1 MKEVWMCQWE
11 VTPGDGEHLDKFPTL
26 DRAKCAMRELIV
38 KNIDLKEY
46 LSDLETNSEA
56 FMERYLTDPSFPRSK
71 SDIPES
77 YEEPE
82 HGELIIDPGFIRWD
96 HPYDAFP
103 RMNGNLVL
111 EDSEHDDYSFDF
123 WYEYPE
129 EATGNGA
136 KGLSIRIYSRIDYGT
151 SAYPLMVLFALR
163 EEPATQDQIAR
174 RIRETWDTIIDRK
187 AIGRHLELLKAL
199 GYPVQHGTDG
209 YYYSGDILVPSADAK
224 WTPSAYPLMV
234 LEVLDVEPQTQNE
247 IVQSVQEK
255 YGIKMDRKAVSRHL
269 ELLKAIGFDLLQK
282 SKCGYYLLPDK
293 SKKEIDENE

>member
-11 VTPGDGEHLDKFPTL
+11 VIPGDGEHLDKFPTL

-163 EEPATQDQIAR
+163 KAPATQDQIAR
-174 RIRETWDTIIDRK
+174 KIRETWDTIIDRK

-199 GYPVQHGTDG
+199 GYPVHHGVGG
-209 YYYSGDILVPSADAK
+209 YYYGGDILVPSENAK

-247 IVQSVQEK
+247 IVHSVQEK
-255 YGIKMDRKAVSRHL
+255 YGVKMDRKAVSRHL

-282 SKCGYYLLPDK
+282 SKRGYYLLPDK

>member
-11 VTPGDGEHLDKFPTL
+11 VTPGDGEHIEQFSSLTA
-26 DRAKCAMRELIV
+26 AKKAMREKIAEH
-38 KNIDLKEY
+38 IDLEEY
-46 LSDLETNSEA
+46 LVDLDPAAAA
-56 FMERYLTDPSFPRSK
+56 FLGKYLLDPAFPQSK
-71 SDIPES
+71 SDVPEDFD
-77 YEEPE
+77 EPE

-111 EDSEHDDYSFDF
+111 EDSEHEDYTFDF

-163 EEPATQDQIAR
+163 EEPATQEQIAR
-174 RIRETWDTIIDRK
+174 RIQETWDTVIDRK
-187 AIGRHLELLKAL
+187 AIGRHLELLKTL
-199 GYPVQHGTDG
+199 GHPIQHGAEG
-209 YYYSGDILVPSADAK
+209 YYYGGETSVPATHVK

-234 LEVLDVEPQTQNE
+234 IEVLDVEPKTQLE
-247 IVQSVQEK
+247 IVQAVQEK
-255 YGIKMDRKAVSRHL
+255 YGVKMDRKAVGRHL

-282 SKCGYYLLPDK
+282 CKQGYYLSEKNIAQGDR
-293 SKKEIDENE
+293 

>member
-11 VTPGDGEHLDKFPTL
+11 VTPGDGEHIEKFSSLTA
-26 DRAKCAMRELIV
+26 AKKAMREKIAEH
-38 KNIDLKEY
+38 IDLEAYLADLDPAAAGFLGRY
-46 LSDLETNSEA
+46 LSDPT
-56 FMERYLTDPSFPRSK
+56 FPQSK
-71 SDIPES
+71 SDVPED
-77 YEEPE
+77 YDEPE

-111 EDSEHDDYSFDF
+111 EDSEHEDYTFDF

-129 EATGNGA
+129 EAAGNDA
-136 KGLSIRIYSRIDYGT
+136 KGLSIRIYSRTDYGT

-163 EEPATQDQIAR
+163 EEPATQDQIAH

-187 AIGRHLELLKAL
+187 AIGRHLELLKTL
-199 GYPVQHGTDG
+199 GYPIQHGVEG
-209 YYYSGDILVPSADAK
+209 YYYSGEILVPSADAK

-255 YGIKMDRKAVSRHL
+255 YGIKMDRKAVGRHL
-269 ELLKAIGFDLLQK
+269 ELLKAIGFNLLQK
-282 SKCGYYLLPDK
+282 CASGYYLDPEK
-293 SKKEIDENE
+293 

>member
-1 MKEVWMCQWE
+1 MKIVWMCQWE
-11 VTPGDGEHLDKFPTL
+11 VTPGDGECVEQFPSL
-26 DRAKCAMRELIV
+26 KAAKEAMRKKIAEYINLEEYLA
-38 KNIDLKEY
+38 DLDPAAAVFLGKY
-46 LSDLETNSEA
+46 LSDPA
-56 FMERYLTDPSFPRSK
+56 FPQSK
-71 SDIPES
+71 RDVPED
-77 YEEPE
+77 YDEPE

-111 EDSEHDDYSFDF
+111 EDSEHDDYTFDF

-136 KGLSIRIYSRIDYGT
+136 KGLSIRIYSRVDYGT

-163 EEPATQDQIAR
+163 KEPATQEQIAR

-199 GYPVQHGTDG
+199 GYPVQHGAEG
-209 YYYSGDILVPSADAK
+209 YYCSGDILVPSADVK

-247 IVQSVQEK
+247 IVQAVQEK
-255 YGIKMDRKAVSRHL
+255 YGIKVDRKAVGRHL
-269 ELLKAIGFDLLQK
+269 ALLKALGFDMLQK
-282 SKCGYYLLPDK
+282 CTCGYYLDPEK
-293 SKKEIDENE
+293 

>member
-1 MKEVWMCQWE
+1 MKMVWMCQWE
-11 VTPGDGEHLDKFPTL
+11 VTPGDGECVEQFPSL
-26 DRAKCAMRELIV
+26 KDAKEAMRKKIAEH
-38 KNIDLKEY
+38 IDLEEYLADLDPAAAVFLGKY
-46 LSDLETNSEA
+46 LSDPA
-56 FMERYLTDPSFPRSK
+56 FPQSK
-71 SDIPES
+71 RDVPED
-77 YEEPE
+77 YDEPE

-111 EDSEHDDYSFDF
+111 EDSEHDDYTFDF

-136 KGLSIRIYSRIDYGT
+136 KGLSIRIYSRVDYGT

-163 EEPATQDQIAR
+163 KEPATQEQVAR

-199 GYPVQHGTDG
+199 GYPVQHGAEG
-209 YYYSGDILVPSADAK
+209 YYCSGDILVPSADVK

-247 IVQSVQEK
+247 IVQAVQEK
-255 YGIKMDRKAVSRHL
+255 YGIKVDRKAVGRHL
-269 ELLKAIGFDLLQK
+269 ALLKALGFDMLQK
-282 SKCGYYLLPDK
+282 CTCGYYLDPEK
-293 SKKEIDENE
+293 

>member
-11 VTPGDGEHLDKFPTL
+11 VTPGDGEHIEKFSSLTA
-26 DRAKCAMRELIV
+26 AKKAMREKIAEH
-38 KNIDLKEY
+38 IDLEEYLADLDPSAAGFFGKY
-46 LSDLETNSEA
+46 LSDPA
-56 FMERYLTDPSFPRSK
+56 FPQSK
-71 SDIPES
+71 SDVPED
-77 YEEPE
+77 YDEPE

-111 EDSEHDDYSFDF
+111 EDAEHDDYTFDF

-136 KGLSIRIYSRIDYGT
+136 KGLSIRIYSRVDYGT

-163 EEPATQDQIAR
+163 KEPATQEQIAR
-174 RIRETWDTIIDRK
+174 RIRETWDRIIDRK

-199 GYPVQHGTDG
+199 GYPVQHGADG
-209 YYYSGDILVPSADAK
+209 YYYSGDILVPSANAK

-247 IVQSVQEK
+247 IVHSVQEK
-255 YGIKMDRKAVSRHL
+255 YGVKMERKAVGRHL
-269 ELLKAIGFDLLQK
+269 DLLKAIGFDLLQK
-282 SKCGYYLLPDK
+282 CKRGYYLLPDK

>member
-11 VTPGDGEHLDKFPTL
+11 VTPGDGEHIEKFSSLTA
-26 DRAKCAMRELIV
+26 AKKAMREKIAERV
-38 KNIDLKEY
+38 DLEEYLADLDPAAAGFLGRY
-46 LSDLETNSEA
+46 LSDPA
-56 FMERYLTDPSFPRSK
+56 FPQSK
-71 SDIPES
+71 SDVPVD
-77 YEEPE
+77 YDEPE
-82 HGELIIDPGFIRWD
+82 HGELIIDPGFLRWD

-111 EDSEHDDYSFDF
+111 EDSEHEDYTFDF

-163 EEPATQDQIAR
+163 EEPATQEQITR
-174 RIRETWDTIIDRK
+174 RIQETWDTVIDRK
-187 AIGRHLELLKAL
+187 AIGRHLELLKTL
-199 GYPVQHGTDG
+199 GHPIQHGAEG
-209 YYYSGDILVPSADAK
+209 YYYGGETSVPATHVK

-234 LEVLDVEPQTQNE
+234 IEVLDVEPKTQLE
-247 IVQSVQEK
+247 IVQAVQEK
-255 YGIKMDRKAVSRHL
+255 YGVKMDRKAVGRHL

-282 SKCGYYLLPDK
+282 CKQGYYLSEKNIAQGDR
-293 SKKEIDENE
+293 

>member
-1 MKEVWMCQWE
+1 MKIVWMCQWE
-11 VTPGDGEHLDKFPTL
+11 VTPGDGECVEQFPSL
-26 DRAKCAMRELIV
+26 KAAKEAMRKKIAEYINLEEYLA
-38 KNIDLKEY
+38 DLDPAAAVFLGKY
-46 LSDLETNSEA
+46 LSDPA
-56 FMERYLTDPSFPRSK
+56 FPQSK
-71 SDIPES
+71 RDVPED
-77 YEEPE
+77 YDEPE

-111 EDSEHDDYSFDF
+111 EDSEHDDYTFDF

-136 KGLSIRIYSRIDYGT
+136 KGLSIRIYSRVDYGT

-163 EEPATQDQIAR
+163 KEPATQEQIAR

-199 GYPVQHGTDG
+199 GYPVQHGAEG
-209 YYYSGDILVPSADAK
+209 YYYSGDILVPSANVK

-247 IVQSVQEK
+247 IVQAVQEK
-255 YGIKMDRKAVSRHL
+255 YGVKMDRKAVGRHL

-282 SKCGYYLLPDK
+282 CKSGYYLDP
-293 SKKEIDENE
+293 KE

>member
-11 VTPGDGEHLDKFPTL
+11 ATPGDGEHIERFSSLTA
-26 DRAKCAMRELIV
+26 AKKAMREKIAER
-38 KNIDLKEY
+38 IDLEEYLADLDPAAAGFLGRY
-46 LSDLETNSEA
+46 LSDPT
-56 FMERYLTDPSFPRSK
+56 FPQSK
-71 SDIPES
+71 SDVPGD
-77 YEEPE
+77 YDEPE

-111 EDSEHDDYSFDF
+111 EDSEHEDYTFDF

-163 EEPATQDQIAR
+163 EEPATQEQIAR
-174 RIRETWDTIIDRK
+174 RIQETWDTVIDRK
-187 AIGRHLELLKAL
+187 AIGRHLELLKTL
-199 GYPVQHGTDG
+199 GHPIQHGTGG
-209 YYYSGDILVPSADAK
+209 YYYGGETSVPATHVK

-234 LEVLDVEPQTQNE
+234 IEVLDVEPKTQLE
-247 IVQSVQEK
+247 IV
-255 YGIKMDRKAVSRHL
+255 
-269 ELLKAIGFDLLQK
+269 
-282 SKCGYYLLPDK
+282 
-293 SKKEIDENE
+293 